1 MRYAIF
7 TDIHANLEALEA
19 VLAKIEELAQQEPIE
34 QIWFLGDLVGYGPNP
49 NECIDM
55 LRARTD
61 VIIAGNHD
69 WAAVGKI
76 SLEDFSEAARVS
88 AEWTAKQ
95 LSDENRDFLI
105 NLPERIEKDI
115 CTLVHGSPYGPLWEY
130 LTSEVLAE
138 RSFEYFNSLY
148 CFVGH
153 THVPVIF
160 QQPDIANTPTIP
172 LSDAQQQLAGIEL
185 TPEDLQPLPEAEEDD
200 DETQK
205 LVVVRHTLQNNQAA
219 TSSADEAHLDTE
231 PHLDPPD
238 VLEHASDIQHHVDD
252 EQEMLSVTH
261 ANDDDEFDILSAD
274 TEILAA
280 LPARLVPDRP
290 ATIPS
295 TQDTQAPDQA
305 EDDAPPVV
313 EVVSEDEL
321 LSAAEVTPEDTIAN
335 AEDRLNQ
342 EIEELLTLLG
352 LTQNTTSITNE
363 MIIPPE
369 DGPWKAPRGYR
380 AIVNPG
386 GVGQPRDGNP
396 KAAFMIFDPERGFQF
411 YRVPYDIEK
420 TQEKIIEAGLPK
432 YLATRLSY
440 GR

>member
-1 MRYAIF
+1 
-7 TDIHANLEALEA
+7 D
-19 VLAKIEELAQQEPIE
+19 ELAQQEPIE
-34 QIWFLGDLVGYGPNP
+34 KIWFLGDLVGYGPNP

-55 LRARTD
+55 LRTRTD

-105 NLPERIEKDI
+105 NLPERIEKGI

-185 TPEDLQPLPEAEEDD
+185 TPEDLQPFPEAEEDD

-205 LVVVRHTLQNNQAA
+205 LVVVRQAMQNNQTAA
-219 TSSADEAHLDTE
+219 SSADEAHLDSE

-238 VLEHASDIQHHVDD
+238 VLEHASEIQHRVDD
-252 EQEMLSVTH
+252 EQDTLSVTP
-261 ANDDDEFDILSAD
+261 AADEDDALDILSAD

-280 LPARLVPDRP
+280 IPVRLTSDHP
-290 ATIPS
+290 TMTPS
-295 TQDTQAPDQA
+295 PQDDQAPDLA
-305 EDDAPPVV
+305 EDESLP
-313 EVVSEDEL
+313 S
-321 LSAAEVTPEDTIAN
+321 AEVTPEDAIAN

-352 LTQNTTSITNE
+352 LTQNTALITNE

>member
-19 VLAKIEELAQQEPIE
+19 VLAKIDELDKQEPID

-49 NECIDM
+49 NECVDM

-76 SLEDFSEAARVS
+76 SLEDFSEAARIS

-95 LSDENRDFLI
+95 LTDENRDFLI
-105 NLPERIEKDI
+105 NLPERIEKGI

-130 LTSEVLAE
+130 LTSEILAE

-160 QQPDIANTPTIP
+160 QQPDVANTPTIP
-172 LSDAQQQLAGIEL
+172 LADAQQELAGIEL
-185 TPEDLQPLPEAEEDD
+185 TPEDLEPIPEEEDVDD

-205 LVVVRHTLQNNQAA
+205 MVVVRRAAQNNQATA
-219 TSSADEAHLDTE
+219 SSEDTV
-231 PHLDPPD
+231 HLDPKP
-238 VLEHASDIQHHVDD
+238 HADALNANGAKPSSEGLPEAEELLDDASTEVDD
-252 EQEMLSVTH
+252 ATDLS
-261 ANDDDEFDILSAD
+261 SKP
-274 TEILAA
+274 TEIIAA
-280 LPARLVPDRP
+280 IPADRTATTASSQNGVSDQVEETPLP
-290 ATIPS
+290 
-295 TQDTQAPDQA
+295 Q
-305 EDDAPPVV
+305 V
-313 EVVSEDEL
+313 EVTSED
-321 LSAAEVTPEDTIAN
+321 AIAN

-342 EIEELLTLLG
+342 EIEELLALLG
-352 LTQNTTSITNE
+352 LSQNTVSISNE
-363 MIIPPE
+363 MVLPPE
-369 DGPWKAPRGYR
+369 EGPWRAPKGYR

-396 KAAFMIFDPERGFQF
+396 KAAFMIFDPAKGFHF

-420 TQEKIIEAGLPK
+420 TQEKIIEAGLPR